1 MTRAPRSL
9 SARLALFACGCT
21 AFLVTR
27 AEAKQV
33 APFRT
38 ALAVRWGVG
47 AGSDAFR
54 DDLARTLA
62 ENLAGRCFA
71 GVTIDDRDPS
81 PGDAELVL
89 SVILSGVVDET
100 RFDDSIAATLQPGEP
115 AKELR
120 HVAHYE
126 VTVDATLATRATGAL
141 VGRKHLV
148 SSAAHRP
155 LYLGE
160 DAQATARLEVIDNI
174 VDDVARGL
182 GCGGAKLERKIR
194 DALGAAGEASPAPR

>member
-1 MTRAPRSL
+1 MNGAPRSL
-9 SARLALFACGCT
+9 LARLALLACGSI
-21 AFLVTR
+21 AFFMR
-27 AEAKQV
+27 AEAKQL

-38 ALAVRWGVG
+38 ALAVRWGSG

-54 DDLARTLA
+54 DDLTRTLA
-62 ENLAGRCFA
+62 ANLAGRCFA

-81 PGDAELVL
+81 RGDAELVL

-100 RFDDSIAATLQPGEP
+100 RFEDSIATNLQPGDPSQEM
-115 AKELR
+115 R
-120 HVAHYE
+120 HISRFE
-126 VTVDATLATRATGAL
+126 VTVDATLSTRATGAL

-148 SSAAHRP
+148 ASVSHRP

-160 DAQATARLEVIDNI
+160 DAQATARLEAIDNV
-174 VDDVARGL
+174 VDDLAKGL

-194 DALGAAGEASPAPR
+194 DALGAAGETSPAPR

>member
-1 MTRAPRSL
+1 L
-9 SARLALFACGCT
+9 IACGCT
-21 AFLVTR
+21 AFLVPR

-38 ALAVRWGVG
+38 ALAVRWGQA

-71 GVTIDDRDPS
+71 GVAIVDRDPS
-81 PGDAELVL
+81 PGDAELVF
-89 SVILSGVVDET
+89 SVILSGSSADPL
-100 RFDDSIAATLQPGEP
+100 RIYRDHPAARRP

-120 HVAHYE
+120 PSRTSGHV
-126 VTVDATLATRATGAL
+126 TRDPVHAWGKRAL
-141 VGRKHLV
+141 VGLNLV
-148 SSAAHRP
+148 RSTHRLTIP
-155 LYLGE
+155 GE
-160 DAQATARLEVIDNI
+160 DAQAAFRLEVIDNI
-174 VDDVARGL
+174 VGDLARAL

>member
-1 MTRAPRSL
+1 MTRARRSL
-9 SARLALFACGCT
+9 FARLALLVCGGLT
-21 AFLVTR
+21 LPAPR
-27 AEAKQV
+27 ADAKQV

-38 ALAVRWGVG
+38 ALAVHWGQG

-54 DDLARTLA
+54 DDLSRTLA
-62 ENLAGRCFA
+62 ANLAGRCFA
-71 GVTIDDRDPS
+71 GVTFVDRDPS
-81 PGDAELVL
+81 PADAELVF

-100 RFDDSIAATLQPGEP
+100 RFDDSIATTLQPGEP

-120 HVAHYE
+120 HFSHFE
-126 VTVDATLATRATGAL
+126 VTVDATLSTRATGAP
-141 VGRKHLV
+141 VGRKHLIA
-148 SSAAHRP
+148 SASHRP
-155 LYLGE
+155 LYPGE

-174 VDDVARGL
+174 VRDLGRAL